1 MSVLTAATTRQVDRR
16 HAAGVYMNQIPMA
29 WGSSGTTPGWSSEA
43 RSNEH
48 VPSVARQPEASVSG
62 SIPWL

>member
-1 MSVLTAATTRQVDRR
+1 MSVLAAATTRQVDRR
-16 HAAGVYMNQIPMA
+16 HAAGFQMNQVPMTQ
-29 WGSSGTTPGWSSEA
+29 GSNGTTPGWSAEA

-48 VPSVARQPEASVSG
+48 DLSVARQLEASVSG

>member
-1 MSVLTAATTRQVDRR
+1 MSVLAAATTRHIDGRR
-16 HAAGVYMNQIPMA
+16 AAGFHMNHSPMA
-29 WGSSGTTPGWSSEA
+29 WASSGTTFGWIAEA

-48 VPSVARQPEASVSG
+48 VPSVARQPESSISG